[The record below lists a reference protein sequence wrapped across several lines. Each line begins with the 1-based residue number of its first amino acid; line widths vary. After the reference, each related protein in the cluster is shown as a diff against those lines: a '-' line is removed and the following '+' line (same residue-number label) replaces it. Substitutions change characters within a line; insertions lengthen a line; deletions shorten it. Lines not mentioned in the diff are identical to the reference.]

1 MRVYRLSAPKHAKTS
16 LSGEGARLFG
26 GRWNPRGLAMVYTSE
41 HLSLAVL
48 ENLVHLEAA
57 QLRPARTALT
67 IDVPDREV
75 EVLAPSELPRNWRAA
90 RSQRLLQNL
99 GKAWLTERRSL
110 ALKVPSAVIP
120 QEHNVLLNPS
130 HPKHAKLS
138 VEAQEPFSFDPRF
151 FRFPT

>member
-1 MRVYRLSAPKHAKTS
+1 
-16 LSGEGARLFG
+16 
-26 GRWNPRGLAMVYTSE
+26 MVYTSE

-57 QLRPARTALT
+57 QLTPARTALT

-75 EVLAPSELPRNWRAA
+75 EVLAPSELPKNWRAA
-90 RSQRLLQNL
+90 RSARLLQDL
-99 GKAWLTERRSL
+99 GRAWLTEARSL

-120 QEHNVLLNPS
+120 QEHNVLLNPN
-130 HPKHAKLS
+130 HPKRERLS
-138 VEAQEPFSFDPRF
+138 VEAQASFSFDPRL

>member
-1 MRVYRLSAPKHAKTS
+1 
-16 LSGEGARLFG
+16 
-26 GRWNPRGLAMVYTSE
+26 MVYTSE

-57 QLRPARTALT
+57 QLRPTRTALT

-75 EVLAPSELPRNWRAA
+75 EVFAPSKLPKNWRAA
-90 RSQRLLQNL
+90 RSQQLLQDL
-99 GKAWLTERRSL
+99 GKAWLTEGRSL

-120 QEHNVLLNPS
+120 QEHNVLLNPN

-138 VEAQEPFSFDPRF
+138 VEAQVPFSFDPRL

>member
-75 EVLAPSELPRNWRAA
+75 EVLAPSELPRNWRAG
-90 RSQRLLQNL
+90 RSQRLLQDL
-99 GKAWLTERRSL
+99 GKAWLTEGRSL
-110 ALKVPSAVIP
+110 ALKVPSAIIP

>member
-138 VEAQEPFSFDPRF
+138 IEAQEPFSFDPRF